1 MPTTPAAQ
9 ARKLILLVFTAAL
22 LSFFLAITNY
32 KDLAGLIFWRIGIA
46 SMLIAI
52 FLLLLFP
59 DARFRD
65 ALQQSPEQATD
76 STDTDS

>member
-1 MPTTPAAQ
+1 MPIPPAQ
-9 ARKLILLVFTAAL
+9 AVRKLVLLVFAAAL

-65 ALQQSPEQATD
+65 APRD
-76 STDTDS
+76 